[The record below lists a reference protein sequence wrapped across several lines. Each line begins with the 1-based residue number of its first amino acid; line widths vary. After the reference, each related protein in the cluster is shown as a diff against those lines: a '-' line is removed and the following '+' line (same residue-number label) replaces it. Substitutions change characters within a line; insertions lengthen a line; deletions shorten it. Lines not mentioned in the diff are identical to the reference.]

1 MANYFKIGNRLI
13 GENFPPVVIAE
24 VGINHNGSLDLAI
37 HLSEVAIK
45 SGAEII
51 KHQTHIADKEMSIEA
66 KNIVPGNS
74 KIDIFT
80 IIKNSQ
86 LSENDEFKL
95 ARFITQKKKIFIS
108 SPFCREA
115 VDRLEKIGV
124 PAYKIGSG
132 ECNNYPLVEYICKKK
147 KPVILSTGMNNIT
160 SVKKSVQIIRKYKI
174 PYALLHCTNIYPTPN
189 ELVRLNCLLDLKK
202 SFKDAI
208 LGISDHTE
216 TIYSCLGAVSLGAR
230 VIEKHFV
237 DTKKRKGPDISCS
250 MDKRELSQLIV
261 GSKLI
266 FSSLTGSKKALKQ
279 ESKTIK
285 FAFASIIATQD
296 IKKGEI
302 FSENNIFPIRPGNGY
317 FKVKDFNFLLGKKAS
332 KNISEYRQIKKNEVL

>member
-1 MANYFKIGNRLI
+1 MAKSFKIGNRLI

-51 KHQTHIADKEMSIEA
+51 KHQTHIADKEMSVEA

-174 PYALLHCTNIYPTPN
+174 SLVKLLC
-189 ELVRLNCLLDLKK
+189 V
-202 SFKDAI
+202 
-208 LGISDHTE
+208 
-216 TIYSCLGAVSLGAR
+216 
-230 VIEKHFV
+230 
-237 DTKKRKGPDISCS
+237 
-250 MDKRELSQLIV
+250 
-261 GSKLI
+261 
-266 FSSLTGSKKALKQ
+266 
-279 ESKTIK
+279 
-285 FAFASIIATQD
+285 
-296 IKKGEI
+296 
-302 FSENNIFPIRPGNGY
+302 
-317 FKVKDFNFLLGKKAS
+317 
-332 KNISEYRQIKKNEVL
+332 